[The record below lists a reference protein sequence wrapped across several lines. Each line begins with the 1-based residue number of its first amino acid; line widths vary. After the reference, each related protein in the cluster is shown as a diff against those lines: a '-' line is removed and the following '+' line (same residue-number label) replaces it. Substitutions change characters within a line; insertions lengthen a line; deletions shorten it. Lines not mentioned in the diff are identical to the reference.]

1 MKTHRSKTGEVVI
14 AICDETLLGKRLRL
28 STGVSV
34 EVQES
39 FYKGVL
45 VVDTDLEDYF
55 KMGTIINLLGEN
67 AVKAAVKFGY
77 ATEKSVIYVDG
88 VPHIQLF
95 L

>member
-1 MKTHRSKTGEVVI
+1 VVI

>member
-1 MKTHRSKTGEVVI
+1 MVI

>member
-1 MKTHRSKTGEVVI
+1 M
-14 AICDETLLGKRLRL
+14 GKRLRL